1 MADENQTHQ
10 AGDGAAQLEAEV
22 RRAVEQGLNV
32 QDRVRQLM
40 LRQIGSG
47 RFDLAA
53 LRELS
58 QAVLNGA
65 LAGAQSALQLALAQ
79 TQQARTM
86 LQQAVGGLDGALA
99 QLAQTASL
107 ALQEAASK
115 AQAFSESDLTRARA
129 DLVRLES
136 MFLDTLQATAG
147 STRDAAGNILAE
159 LAGHARRNGSAV
171 GAELQDTLT
180 ATARQVGEAGR
191 AQMDAGL
198 KIAHAGT
205 DLLRQ
210 IAAGVLGGLA
220 EQVKP
225 APRAGEGDQAGKGGQ
240 GT

>member
-1 MADENQTHQ
+1 MADENQPHQ
-10 AGDGAAQLEAEV
+10 AGDGAVQLEAEV

-40 LRQIGSG
+40 LQQIGSG

-65 LAGAQSALQLALAQ
+65 LAGAQSALRPALAQ

-107 ALQEAASK
+107 ALQEAAGK
-115 AQAFSESDLTRARA
+115 VHTFSESDLARARA
-129 DLVRLES
+129 DLASLES

-147 STRDAAGNILAE
+147 STRDAAGHILAE

-171 GAELQDTLT
+171 GAELQDTLA
-180 ATARQVGEAGR
+180 ATARQFGEAGR
-191 AQMDAGL
+191 AQVDAGL
-198 KIAHAGT
+198 KIAQAGT

-210 IAAGVLGGLA
+210 IASGVLGGLA

-225 APRAGEGDQAGKGGQ
+225 APRTGEGGKGDQ
-240 GT
+240 GA

>member
-1 MADENQTHQ
+1 MADEKERSQ
-10 AGDGAAQLEAEV
+10 AGGSAAAQLEADV
-22 RRAVEQGLNV
+22 RRAVELGLNV
-32 QDRVRQLM
+32 QDQVRQLM
-40 LRQIGSG
+40 LQQISSG

-65 LAGAQSALQLALAQ
+65 LAGAQPALAQ
-79 TQQARTM
+79 TQQAREM

-99 QLAQTASL
+99 QLAQTANL
-107 ALQEAASK
+107 ALQEAAGK
-115 AQAFSESDLTRARA
+115 AQAFSESDLARARA
-129 DLVRLES
+129 DLARLES

-147 STRDAAGNILAE
+147 STRDAAGKILSE
-159 LAGHARRNGSAV
+159 LASHARINGSAV
-171 GAELQDTLT
+171 GAQLQDTLV
-180 ATARQVGEAGR
+180 ATARQLGEAGR

-198 KIAHAGT
+198 KIAQAGT

-225 APRAGEGDQAGKGGQ
+225 APRTGEGGKAGKGSQ
-240 GT
+240 GA